1 MTPPGGGDSPEA
13 ATREDAALLSGQGA
27 ARIGGT
33 APSPQDAT
41 RPRIGGRGGRGDAWI
56 WLTGSALGFSLLMIL
71 GLIAVI
77 LVNGLGSFWP
87 DPLVKLK
94 LKDGGVLLGEV
105 VDREPI
111 PHPGTPEHNKRH
123 RLQLKVGNR
132 DLLGFDF
139 KWIDEDDVVA
149 RERPSDAVYIERRE
163 YGPLLGT
170 PVRLVDAGRTV
181 AEGGDAVWTA
191 VQPFLDRAQRDRKA
205 LRKIERDQI
214 GEINYRIEQ
223 GRLGLRKL
231 DLEAASGKG
240 GDLTSKRAALQ
251 GRIAAEQ
258 ERYRQ
263 KQEELQ
269 RLVESTSRSYLTV
282 ATADGQEKELRTLDV
297 FRAYRSNR
305 LTGWGRLRVYTS
317 RLWEF
322 VSGDPR
328 ESNTE
333 GGIFPAIF
341 GTVMMVMIMSVA
353 AVPFGVLAALYLR
366 EYARQGLLVRIVRI
380 AVNNLAGVPSIVFG
394 VFGLGFFVYVLGG
407 SIDRLFYPEALPTPT
422 FGTGG
427 ILWASLTLALLT
439 VPVVIVASEEALA
452 AVPRSMREA
461 SLAAGA
467 TKWQTIQRVVLPAAA
482 PGILT
487 GLILAMARGAGEVA
501 PLMITGVVKLAPDL
515 PLDGFFPFMHL
526 DRKFM
531 HLGFHIYDVGFQSPN
546 VEAAKPMVYTTAILL
561 LLVVVA
567 LNLTAILVRN
577 HLRRKYQ
584 ASAF

>member
-1 MTPPGGGDSPEA
+1 VSTIPED
-13 ATREDAALLSGQGA
+13 TSLVSGQGA
-27 ARIGGT
+27 ARIGGL

-41 RPRIGGRGGRGDAWI
+41 RPKRGGRSGTGDTWI
-56 WLTGSALGFSLLMIL
+56 WLTGSALGFSLLMIA

-87 DPLVKLK
+87 DSLVKVK
-94 LKDGGVLLGEV
+94 LKDGGMFLGEV

-111 PHPGTPEHNKRH
+111 PQPGTPEHNKRH

-139 KWIDEDDVVA
+139 KWIDDDA
-149 RERPSDAVYIERRE
+149 IASREVPSDAVYIERRE

-170 PVRLVDAGRTV
+170 PVRLVDSGRTV
-181 AEGGDAVWTA
+181 AEGSDAAWTA
-191 VQPFLDRAQRDRKA
+191 VQPYLARAQRDRKA
-205 LRKIERDQI
+205 LRKIERDEI

-231 DLEAASGKG
+231 DLEASRGKG
-240 GDLTSKRAALQ
+240 GDLAARRTALER
-251 GRIAAEQ
+251 RIAEQQ

-269 RLVESTSRSYLTV
+269 GLVASTSRSFLTV

-297 FRAYRSNR
+297 FRAFRSNR
-305 LTGWGRLRVYTS
+305 LTFWGRLRVYSS

-366 EYARQGLLVRIVRI
+366 EYARQGALVRIVRI

-515 PLDGFFPFMHL
+515 PLDGFFPFVHL

-567 LNLTAILVRN
+567 LNLTAIVVRN

>member
-1 MTPPGGGDSPEA
+1 MT
-13 ATREDAALLSGQGA
+13 
-27 ARIGGT
+27 T
-33 APSPQDAT
+33 APAVDPRTAPPPKAAGSP
-41 RPRIGGRGGRGDAWI
+41 RGDTWI
-56 WLTGSALGFSLLMIL
+56 WFTGSALGMSLLMII
-71 GLIAVI
+71 GLVAVI
-77 LVNGLGSFWP
+77 LYNGLGFFWP
-87 DPLVKLK
+87 SPLVKVTLR
-94 LKDGGVLLGEV
+94 DGSVFLGEV
-105 VDREPI
+105 VDEEPI
-111 PHPGTPEHNKRH
+111 PQPGTPEHDKKR

-139 KWIDEDDVVA
+139 KWIDEDEIAA
-149 RERPSDAVYIERRE
+149 RERPRDVAYVERRE

-170 PVRLVDAGRTV
+170 PAKLVDAGRVV
-181 AEGGDAVWTA
+181 AEGPEATWTA
-191 VQPFLDRAQRDRKA
+191 VQPYLAKAAHDRKV
-205 LRKIERDQI
+205 LRKLERDDI
-214 GEINYRIEQ
+214 GEINHRIEQ
-223 GRLGLRKL
+223 ARLDLRKL
-231 DLEAASGKG
+231 ELEAARGGK
-240 GDLTSKRAALQ
+240 D
-251 GRIAAEQ
+251 IAARKAELERRVAEQ
-258 ERYRQ
+258 QEQFRI
-263 KQEELQ
+263 KQEALQ
-269 RLVESTSRSYLTV
+269 RLVESTSRAFLTV
-282 ATADGQEKELRTLDV
+282 STADGQEKELRTIDV
-297 FRAYRSNR
+297 FRAFRPNR
-305 LTGWGRLRVYTS
+305 LTTFGRLRVYAS

-341 GTVMMVMIMSVA
+341 GTVMMVMLMSVA

-366 EYARQGLLVRIVRI
+366 EYARQGALVRIVRI

-439 VPVVIVASEEALA
+439 VPVVIVAAEEALS

-467 TKWQTIQRVVLPAAA
+467 TQWQTIQRVVLPAAA

-515 PLDGFFPFMHL
+515 PLDGYFPFLHL

-546 VEAAKPMVYTTAILL
+546 VEAAKPMVYTTTILL
-561 LLVVVA
+561 LMVVIA
-567 LNLTAILVRN
+567 LNLTAIVVRN